1 MLECFNT
8 VILKNLF
15 SREHGL
21 LHKFSLTPERADL
34 LEEVVERLS
43 RANIKVVLE
52 WNFNEAEMPELPSQL
67 E

>member
-1 MLECFNT
+1 
-8 VILKNLF
+8 LKNLF

-21 LHKFSLTPERADL
+21 LHKFSLSPERADL

-52 WNFNEAEMPELPSQL
+52 WNF
-67 E
+67 